1 MEAIFYYTKK
11 AICLALCLQIILVNL
26 PIISSLKMGAT
37 QYSFLNKEKSEN
49 DLMDNNS
56 EEQDVPE
63 KEDESKDEKK
73 NIDNKIFN
81 TYNKELAL
89 LNIQKIV
96 FELCN
101 SKDKIQ
107 FHPEFSTPPPKYN
120 AC

>member
-1 MEAIFYYTKK
+1 MD
-11 AICLALCLQIILVNL
+11 
-26 PIISSLKMGAT
+26 AT
-37 QYSFLNKEKSEN
+37 QSSFLNKEKSEN

-81 TYNKELAL
+81 THNKELAL
-89 LNIQKIV
+89 MNIQKIV

-107 FHPEFSTPPPKYN
+107 FHPDFSTPPPKYN

>member
-1 MEAIFYYTKK
+1 
-11 AICLALCLQIILVNL
+11 
-26 PIISSLKMGAT
+26 MGAT
-37 QYSFLNKEKSEN
+37 KYSFLNKEKSEN

>member
-11 AICLALCLQIILVNL
+11 AICLVLCLQIILVNL

-37 QYSFLNKEKSEN
+37 KYSFLNKEKSEN

-107 FHPEFSTPPPKYN
+107 FHPEFSTPPPKFKV
-120 AC
+120 A

>member
-1 MEAIFYYTKK
+1 MEAIFYYIKK
-11 AICLALCLQIILVNL
+11 TICLVLCLQIILVNL

-37 QYSFLNKEKSEN
+37 KYSFLNKEKSEN

>member
-11 AICLALCLQIILVNL
+11 AICLVLCLQIILVNL

-37 QYSFLNKEKSEN
+37 RSSFINKEKSVN

-81 TYNKELAL
+81 KANSL
-89 LNIQKIV
+89 LCVLNFQKIV
-96 FELCN
+96 FELYN

>member
-1 MEAIFYYTKK
+1 METIFFYTKK
-11 AICLALCLQIILVNL
+11 AICLVLCLQIILVNL
-26 PIISSLKMGAT
+26 PIISSLKMDAT
-37 QYSFLNKEKSEN
+37 QSSFLNKEKSEN

-81 TYNKELAL
+81 THNKELAL

>member
-1 MEAIFYYTKK
+1 MDATK
-11 AICLALCLQIILVNL
+11 
-26 PIISSLKMGAT
+26 
-37 QYSFLNKEKSEN
+37 YSFLNKEKSEN

-81 TYNKELAL
+81 THNKELAL